1 MAQLGIQLNITDRS
15 GATHATSF
23 TMIDMV
29 MLDREGSGTVGT
41 TTATARASIF
51 TTGTNLKGL
60 KSPIEQFMF
69 EFTFTPPCPC
79 NGITPCGEG
88 LPACPEGCGCIEG
101 EGGGA
106 CVGNELGVTTCTNV
120 WDEALIAC
128 KALTAQTHLDGETTA
143 YNYTTGT
150 YVNVS

>member
-1 MAQLGIQLNITDRS
+1 MAQLGIQLNITSRS
-15 GATHATSF
+15 GAAYTTSF

-51 TTGTNLKGL
+51 TTGANLKTAKL
-60 KSPIEQFMF
+60 PIEQFMF
-69 EFTFTPPCPC
+69 EFTYTTPCPC

-88 LPACPEGCGCIEG
+88 IECPGGCGCG
-101 EGGGA
+101 EDGA
-106 CVGNELGVTTCTNV
+106 GNPVCVGAAGATTCTDV

-128 KALTAQTHLDGETTA
+128 KALTAQTHLDGEATA

-150 YVNVS
+150 YLSVA